1 MKPHINGLPLQI
13 SSFTKQKK
21 KKKKK
26 KKPHLYYA
34 IRKFREERLFIKGD
48 NGSKLSLYP
57 LINAKSI
64 Y

>member
-1 MKPHINGLPLQI
+1 MKPYINGIPLQI
-13 SSFTKQKK
+13 SSFTTQKK
-21 KKKKK
+21 KKN
-26 KKPHLYYA
+26 PHLYYA